1 MKKVHYIYIFIGAL
15 LLIASCSR
23 TKDAALNRGFHS
35 MNTKYNILYNGEVAL
50 ERGLQELNDKYIDDY
65 WQRLPIEPL
74 KVDKL
79 ALPGIQGDTD
89 NSNAFFERA
98 EEKAVKAV
106 QRHGMNIAGT
116 EKNSQIDNAYLL
128 LGKSRYYSQRFV
140 PSLEA
145 FTYVIKNYPTADL
158 NPETRIWR
166 AKTFLR
172 INNEE
177 LALESLQLML
187 NKEELYDEVVIE
199 NAHTAIAM
207 VYTEMDSTHLVK
219 HHLKQAVRTA
229 NNREQTARNLFILG
243 QIYRE
248 ENYKD
253 SSNVVFQ
260 QIIDM
265 KRIPYK
271 YQIHSEIEIAK
282 NLDDGTDILA
292 LNHHLTKLINDRENR
307 LYLDELYY
315 QAGLV
320 YEKQEQFVIAEQNF
334 YKSVHAKN
342 AKQFQQG
349 MSYEKLGDLHFDKAN
364 FVVAG
369 AYYDSVLRI
378 PQERT
383 TKRLRKLERKRNNLD
398 DVIFYEAIA
407 QRNDSILN
415 LVSMTEEQQ
424 TEYFQAYVDDLVAQK
439 EIEDALAEQ
448 QQNTGFGS
456 FDDENQTSSN
466 GKWYFYNNQ
475 LSGFGQQKFFQIWG
489 NRAYEENWRMSDKST
504 FRSNQQSENAVVEV
518 EIDESEKYD
527 INTYLELI
535 PTDQNVIDSLS
546 FNRNDAYYN
555 LGLVYKEQFK
565 ELKLASYRFEDLLTF
580 NPEERLILPT
590 KYHLYKIYSELNS
603 TKSDFYKNDIVTN
616 YTETKYA
623 KIISDPESVV
633 ADADD
638 ENSPEK
644 VYEDVYCDYDGAYYD
659 KVLDRTEKAINIYI
673 DLPILPKFELLRAFA
688 IGKTQGAEAFK
699 SALEFVALN
708 YSNTEEGKK
717 AKEVIETINKKN

>member
-1 MKKVHYIYIFIGAL
+1 
-15 LLIASCSR
+15 
-23 TKDAALNRGFHS
+23 

-50 ERGLQELNDKYIDDY
+50 ERGLQELNDKYVDDY

-79 ALPGIQGDTD
+79 ALPGIQGETD
-89 NSNAFFERA
+89 NSNASFERA

-116 EKNSQIDNAYLL
+116 ERNSQIDNAYLL

-140 PSLEA
+140 PALEA

-187 NKEELYDEVVIE
+187 NKEELYDEVIIE
-199 NAHTAIAM
+199 DAHTAIAM

-292 LNHHLTKLINDRENR
+292 LNHHLTKLINDRENKP
-307 LYLDELYY
+307 YLDELYY

-320 YEKQEQFVIAEQNF
+320 YEKQEQLAIAQQNF
-334 YKSVHAKN
+334 NKSVHAKN
-342 AKQFQQG
+342 AKQFQKG
-349 MSYEKLGDLHFDKAN
+349 LSYEKLGDLHFDKAD

-369 AYYDSVLRI
+369 AYYDSVLNI

-398 DVIFYEAIA
+398 DVILYEAIA
-407 QRNDSILN
+407 YETDSILN
-415 LVSMTEEQQ
+415 LVTMTEEQQ
-424 TEYFQAYVDDLVAQK
+424 TEYFQSYINDLIAQK
-439 EIEDALAEQ
+439 EIADALAEQ

-456 FDDENQTSSN
+456 FDEDNQTSSD

-475 LSGFGQQKFFQIWG
+475 LSGFGQQKFFQTWG
-489 NRAYEENWRMSDKST
+489 NRPYEENWRMSDKST
-504 FRSNQQSENAVVEV
+504 FSSGQQDENTVTEV

-527 INTYLELI
+527 VNTYLKLI
-535 PTDQNVIDSLS
+535 PTNQNVIDSLS

-555 LGLVYKEQFK
+555 LGLIYKEQFK
-565 ELKLASYRFEDLLTF
+565 ELELASYRFEDLLTF
-580 NPEERLILPT
+580 DPEDRLILPT
-590 KYHLYKIYSELNS
+590 KYHLYEIYTELNS
-603 TKSDFYKNDIVTN
+603 SKSDIYKNDIVSN
-616 YTETKYA
+616 YADTKYA
-623 KIISDPESVV
+623 KIISDPASVV

-659 KVLDRTEKAINIYI
+659 KVLDRTEKAINLYV

-688 IGKTQGAEAFK
+688 IGKTQGVEAFK
-699 SALEFVALN
+699 TALEFVALN

-717 AKEVIETINKKN
+717 AKEIIETINKKN

>member
-1 MKKVHYIYIFIGAL
+1 
-15 LLIASCSR
+15 
-23 TKDAALNRGFHS
+23 
-35 MNTKYNILYNGEVAL
+35 MNTKFNVLYNGEVAL
-50 ERGLQELNDKYIDDY
+50 ERGLQELNSKYVDDY

-79 ALPGIQGDTD
+79 ALPGIQGNTD
-89 NSNAFFERA
+89 NSNASFERA

-106 QRHGMNIAGT
+106 QKHGMNISGT
-116 EKNSQIDNAYLL
+116 ERNSQIDNAYLL
-128 LGKSRYYSQRFV
+128 LGKARYYSQRFV
-140 PSLEA
+140 PALEA

-158 NPETRIWR
+158 NTESRIWR

-177 LALESLQLML
+177 LALQSLQLIL
-187 NKEELYDEVVIE
+187 NKEKLYDEVVIE
-199 NAHTAIAM
+199 DAHTAIAM

-219 HHLKQAVRTA
+219 YHLKQAVLTS
-229 NNREQTARNLFILG
+229 NNKEQTARNLFILG

-307 LYLDELYY
+307 PYLDELYY

-320 YEKQEQFVIAEQNF
+320 YEKQGQLAIAEQNF
-334 YKSVHAKN
+334 NKSVHAKN

-349 MSYEKLGDLHFDKAN
+349 MSYEKLGDLHFDKTN

-369 AYYDSVLRI
+369 AYYDSVLKI

-398 DVIFYEAIA
+398 GVILYEAIA
-407 QRNDSILN
+407 QRTDSVLN
-415 LVSMTEEQQ
+415 LVYMTEEQQ
-424 TEYFQAYVDDLVAQK
+424 TEYFQAYVDNLIAQK
-439 EIEDALAEQ
+439 EIADAFAEQ

-456 FDDENQTSSN
+456 FDDEDQTSSN

-475 LSGFGQQKFFQIWG
+475 LSGFGQQKFFQVWG
-489 NRAYEENWRMSDKST
+489 NRPYEENWRMSDKST
-504 FRSNQQSENAVVEV
+504 FRSSQQDENAVAEIQ
-518 EIDESEKYD
+518 IDESEKYD
-527 INTYLELI
+527 INSYIELI
-535 PTDQNVIDSLS
+535 PTDQNVIDSIS

-555 LGLVYKEQFK
+555 LGLIYKEQFK
-565 ELKLASYRFEDLLTF
+565 ELELASYRFEDLLTF
-580 NPEERLILPT
+580 DPEERLMLPT

-603 TKSDFYKNDIVTN
+603 NKTDFYKNDIVTN
-616 YTETKYA
+616 YTDTKYA

-659 KVLDRTEKAINIYI
+659 KVLDRTEKAINIYV

-708 YSNTEEGKK
+708 YSNTEEGEK

>member
-1 MKKVHYIYIFIGAL
+1 
-15 LLIASCSR
+15 
-23 TKDAALNRGFHS
+23 
-35 MNTKYNILYNGEVAL
+35 MNTKYNVLYNGEVAL
-50 ERGLQELNDKYIDDY
+50 ERGLQELNSKYVDDY

-79 ALPGIQGDTD
+79 ALPGIQGNTD
-89 NSNAFFERA
+89 NSNASFERA

-106 QRHGMNIAGT
+106 QKHGMNIAGT
-116 EKNSQIDNAYLL
+116 EKNSQIDDAYLL
-128 LGKSRYYSQRFV
+128 LGKARYYSQRFV
-140 PSLEA
+140 PALEA

-172 INNEE
+172 INNED
-177 LALESLQLML
+177 LALQSLQLIL
-187 NKEELYDEVVIE
+187 NKAKLYDEIIIE
-199 NAHTAIAM
+199 DAHTAIAM

-219 HHLKQAVRTA
+219 HHLKEAVKTS
-229 NNREQTARNLFILG
+229 NNKEQTARNLFILG

-282 NLDDGTDILA
+282 NLDDGTNILE
-292 LNHHLTKLINDRENR
+292 LNHHLTELINDRENR
-307 LYLDELYY
+307 PYLDELYY
-315 QAGLV
+315 QAGIV
-320 YEKQEQFVIAEQNF
+320 YEEQGQLAIAEQNF
-334 YKSVHAKN
+334 DKSVHAKN
-342 AKQFQQG
+342 GKQFQKG
-349 MSYEKLGDLHFDKAN
+349 LSYEKLGDLYFDKAK

-369 AYYDSVLRI
+369 AYYDSVLKI

-383 TKRLRKLERKRNNLD
+383 TKRLRKLERKRNNLE
-398 DVIFYEAIA
+398 DVISYEAIA
-407 QRNDSILN
+407 HKTDSILN
-415 LVSMTEEQQ
+415 LVYMTEEQQ
-424 TEYFQAYVDDLVAQK
+424 TEYFQAYVDDLVNQK
-439 EIEDALAEQ
+439 EIADALAEQ
-448 QQNTGFGS
+448 NQTTGFGS
-456 FDDENQTSSN
+456 FDDDAQTSSN
-466 GKWYFYNNQ
+466 GKWYFYNTQ
-475 LSGFGQQKFFQIWG
+475 LSGFGQQKFFQVWG
-489 NRAYEENWRMSDKST
+489 NRPYEENWRMSDKSVFNT
-504 FRSNQQSENAVVEV
+504 NQQDQNVVAEIL
-518 EIDESEKYD
+518 IDESEKYD

-555 LGLVYKEQFK
+555 LGLIYKEQFK
-565 ELKLASYRFEDLLTF
+565 ELELASYRFEDLLTF
-580 NPEERLILPT
+580 SPEDRLILPT
-590 KYHLYKIYSELNS
+590 KYHLYEIYSELNS
-603 TKSDFYKNDIVTN
+603 TKVDFYRDDIVSN
-616 YTETKYA
+616 YSDTKYA
-623 KIISDPESVV
+623 KIISDPASVV
-633 ADADD
+633 AEADN

-644 VYEDVYCDYDGAYYD
+644 IYEDVYCDYDGAYYD
-659 KVLDRTEKAINIYI
+659 KVLVRTEKAIDQYV

-688 IGKTQGAEAFK
+688 IGKTQGVDAFK
-699 SALEFVALN
+699 TALEFVALN